1 MRLLSN
7 QKFLAAV
14 GVFLLSIAAHAA
26 VPVKAQHHHNA
37 KLLVQAKLKQ
47 DGHHEIDRKGK
58 HASHRQEA
66 HWTSGG
72 TWQR

>member
-58 HASHRQEA
+58 HPCQ
-66 HWTSGG
+66 WTLKAARSPLC
-72 TWQR
+72 T